1 MNDLSNFWLPTLSKI
16 CPQLLSWDSQR
27 VIAKYVMY
35 VKRPA
40 KKAKA
45 VSGIMKSND
54 IKLGAQLA
62 ESDRIVAYCQTHCSK
77 VSIEYFQKI
86 GPKRR
91 LGLLVLC
98 QVFNQSCPWHEKQ
111 IKDDK
116 SKLLGL
122 RILRYAAAVESILF
136 DSAPLES
143 VVSLQLP
150 VASWCFCSPK
160 PGKDPDGPGNPGHSF
175 RGCGST
181 DSPWIF
187 AMGYYGIDQGP
198 AFWWND

>member
-27 VIAKYVMY
+27 VIAKY

-86 GPKRR
+86 GI
-91 LGLLVLC
+91 
-98 QVFNQSCPWHEKQ
+98 SE
-111 IKDDK
+111 
-116 SKLLGL
+116 
-122 RILRYAAAVESILF
+122 
-136 DSAPLES
+136 DSAFWYC
-143 VVSLQLP
+143 VK
-150 VASWCFCSPK
+150 CSIRAVLDMK
-160 PGKDPDGPGNPGHSF
+160 N
-175 RGCGST
+175 R
-181 DSPWIF
+181 
-187 AMGYYGIDQGP
+187 
-198 AFWWND
+198 